1 MQDESE
7 ARLKALGLTLPEAPR
22 PAANYVPFIMSGG
35 QLFIAGQV
43 CRRADGGGYKGRLG
57 ADLTVADGQKAA
69 ELACLNLLA
78 QAKAALG
85 SLDRIAQGLRLTGF
99 VNATAD
105 FSEHPQVINGA
116 SDLLVAVLGERGRH
130 TRSAVGVASL
140 PSGFAVEID
149 AIFAVA

>member
-7 ARLKALGLTLPEAPR
+7 ARLQALGLMLPEAPQ
-22 PAANYVPFIMSGG
+22 PVANYVPFVVSGG

-43 CRRADGGGYKGRLG
+43 SRRADGSGYKGQLG
-57 ADLTVADGQKAA
+57 ANLGVADGQKAA

-85 SLDRIAQGLRLTGF
+85 SLDRIRQGLRLTGF
-99 VNATAD
+99 VSSTPEFGD
-105 FSEHPQVINGA
+105 HPQVINGA

-130 TRSAVGVASL
+130 TRCAVGVASL
-140 PSGFAVEID
+140 PFGFAVEVD
-149 AIFAVA
+149 AIFAIA

>member
-22 PAANYVPFIMSGG
+22 PVANYVPFVVAGG

-43 CRRADGGGYKGRLG
+43 SRRADGSGYKGRLG

-85 SLDRIAQGLRLTGF
+85 SLDRIGQGLRLTGF
-99 VNATAD
+99 VNATAEFGD
-105 FSEHPQVINGA
+105 HPQVINGA
-116 SDLLVAVLGERGRH
+116 SDLLVAVLGDRGRH
-130 TRSAVGVASL
+130 TRSAVGIASL
-140 PSGFAVEID
+140 PFGFAVEVD
-149 AIFAVA
+149 AIFALA